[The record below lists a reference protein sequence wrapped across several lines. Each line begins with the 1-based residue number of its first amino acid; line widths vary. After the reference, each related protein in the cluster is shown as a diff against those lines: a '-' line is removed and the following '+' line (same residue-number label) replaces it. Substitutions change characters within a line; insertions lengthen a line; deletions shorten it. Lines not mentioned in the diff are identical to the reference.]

1 MFSRDDTIAAI
12 ATPAGRGG
20 LGVIRISGPAA
31 RSIAARLLNRRS
43 PLSPRLA
50 TFAHVVDPASGRR
63 LDQIVATWF
72 QAPGSFTGEDVVELS
87 AHGSPVV
94 VRQILERVLAA
105 GARLAEPG
113 EFSLRAYL
121 NGRID
126 LVQAEAIADLVAAV
140 TPLQARAAFDQLEG
154 TLTEAIGAIDRS
166 LFDLCARLEASIDFA
181 EEPYHFV
188 DAREAARELEELDAR
203 MAELLRHARRGRLV
217 RDGATVAIA
226 GTPNVG
232 KSSLFNALVGASR
245 AIVTATPGTTRD
257 LVTETVDLSGVPVTI
272 VDTAGLRDASDDI
285 EREGMERARQAMSV
299 ADAVIVVLDR
309 SRPLADGDRRVL
321 ADTASVPSVVVVN
334 KVDLAPAWE
343 GSPVGD
349 DRPVVPVSAASGAG
363 IADVGRTVVGAI
375 ARDAAPRD
383 VPAVTNLRHVALIE
397 RARAAVRRAVTAVSG
412 EDGALSEEFILVDL
426 QEARAALEH
435 VTGRRTTEDVLRR
448 IFERF
453 CIGK

>member
-1 MFSRDDTIAAI
+1 
-12 ATPAGRGG
+12 
-20 LGVIRISGPAA
+20 
-31 RSIAARLLNRRS
+31 
-43 PLSPRLA
+43 
-50 TFAHVVDPASGRR
+50 
-63 LDQIVATWF
+63 
-72 QAPGSFTGEDVVELS
+72 
-87 AHGSPVV
+87 
-94 VRQILERVLAA
+94 
-105 GARLAEPG
+105 
-113 EFSLRAYL
+113 
-121 NGRID
+121 
-126 LVQAEAIADLVAAV
+126 
-140 TPLQARAAFDQLEG
+140 
-154 TLTEAIGAIDRS
+154 
-166 LFDLCARLEASIDFA
+166 
-181 EEPYHFV
+181 
-188 DAREAARELEELDAR
+188 

-257 LVTETVDLSGVPVTI
+257 LVTETVDLSGVPVTV